1 MKQWNISV
9 VSLLQQDNF
18 VIQKGITHSVLF
30 VLWLYP
36 NTKDTKENNI
46 LGAYFWKC
54 YNVSPFEHSLSRF
67 KKRKMKIMTYRK
79 KQIVKNNNAA
89 PRCSL
94 YRLRSV
100 QHYRISKGLVALFL
114 EHRSCQYTW
123 WPKKPQNYTTKVAN
137 LEKQI

>member
-1 MKQWNISV
+1 MKQWNISI
-9 VSLLQQDNF
+9 VSLLQQDNCYTEQYNTF
-18 VIQKGITHSVLF
+18 SV
-30 VLWLYP
+30 VCIMVMS

-67 KKRKMKIMTYRK
+67 KERKMKIMTYRK

-94 YRLRSV
+94 YRLRSI

-114 EHRSCQYTW
+114 EHRSLPIYMVTKKKKN
-123 WPKKPQNYTTKVAN
+123 PKIILLKS
-137 LEKQI
+137 QI

>member
-1 MKQWNISV
+1 MVMS
-9 VSLLQQDNF
+9 
-18 VIQKGITHSVLF
+18 
-30 VLWLYP
+30 

-67 KKRKMKIMTYRK
+67 KERKMKIMTYRK

-94 YRLRSV
+94 YRLRSI

-114 EHRSCQYTW
+114 EHRSLPIYMVTKKKKN
-123 WPKKPQNYTTKVAN
+123 PKIILLK
-137 LEKQI
+137 LQI

>member
-1 MKQWNISV
+1 MVMS
-9 VSLLQQDNF
+9 
-18 VIQKGITHSVLF
+18 
-30 VLWLYP
+30 

-67 KKRKMKIMTYRK
+67 KKRKMKIMTYNK
-79 KQIVKNNNAA
+79 AA

-114 EHRSCQYTW
+114 EHRSLPIYMVT
-123 WPKKPQNYTTKVAN
+123 KKKTQKLYY
-137 LEKQI
+137 